1 MMCELIEKS
10 VFCRPFCGN
19 HRWYDSNADVLS
31 VNSMGDWGARLYVG
45 PGEAN
50 YFFQQK
56 RERPWRC
63 VQVPGLWI
71 NLAVRWTRVTY
82 NTTTSMYIIGTRTH
96 THILYTYTHIH
107 IYLYTHTYT
116 RIYIY
121 IYTYIYIY
129 ICTYIHT
136 YIHIRTYIHI
146 YSMCIHMYVYIFTH
160 IHVYT

>member
-1 MMCELIEKS
+1 MCELIEKS

-82 NTTTSMYIIGTRTH
+82 NTTTSMYIIGTRTRTH
-96 THILYTYTHIH
+96 THTVH
-107 IYLYTHTYT
+107 IYT
-116 RIYIY
+116 
-121 IYTYIYIY
+121 YTYIYI
-129 ICTYIHT
+129 H
-136 YIHIRTYIHI
+136 IHIHMYIYIYIHI
-146 YSMCIHMYVYIFTH
+146 YIYVHTYTRTYIYVHIYTYIVCAYICMCIYLHIYMYQ
-160 IHVYT
+160 

>member
-1 MMCELIEKS
+1 MCELIEKS

-82 NTTTSMYIIGTRTH
+82 NTTTSMYIIGTRTRTH
-96 THILYTYTHIH
+96 THTVHIYTYTYI
-107 IYLYTHTYT
+107 YTHTYT
-116 RIYIY
+116 HVYIY
-121 IYTYIYIY
+121 IHTYIY